1 MEIIAARQIDC
12 ILVPALEPFA
22 TGDVALVRDVLIEV
36 DVFLEILLVW
46 MHVLPAREHDIAA
59 HQSAACR
66 YEIAVHAHRQPMSDL
81 LDRTV
86 PGVGV
91 DRRPR

>member
-1 MEIIAARQIDC
+1 MRIVAARQIDC
-12 ILVPALEPFA
+12 VLVPSLEPFA
-22 TGDVALVRDVLIEV
+22 ARDVALVRDVCIEV
-36 DVFLEILLVW
+36 DVFLEILLVR
-46 MHVLPAREHDIAA
+46 MHVLPAGEHDIAA

-66 YEIAVHAHRQPMSDL
+66 YKIAVHAHRQPMSDL